1 MAVQPGFTITS
12 GGYVAEIART
22 GAGLRGLT
30 RGGVPLTEPWALGTK
45 PPLSAGLILAPW
57 PNRTEDG
64 IYTFDGEIHRLDVT
78 EVERNNAMHGFVRRV
93 DWDDVETAEDAVTL
107 TVDVG
112 THPGWPF
119 DLHLRIRY
127 AVSDAGLEAE
137 LTAENHGSAALP
149 FALGFHT
156 FLRVGD
162 VPVDDCT
169 LELGAALVQ
178 PLTERQLPAGPPV
191 TVEGT
196 DYDFRRPRPLAG
208 RQLDTPFT
216 ATDHRYTLR
225 APHAEVQLWTDD
237 SFGWVQAFV
246 ADPVNGQGFPGRG
259 PGGEPARAIAVEPMT
274 CPPNALH
281 TGVDV
286 ITIDPGGR
294 WTGRW
299 GIR

>member
-196 DYDFRRPRPLAG
+196 DYDFRRPRPWPAGNSTPRSPRRTTGTPCVHRTPRCSCGPTTRSAGSRRSSPIRSTGRGSPAAG
-208 RQLDTPFT
+208 RAANP
-216 ATDHRYTLR
+216 R
-225 APHAEVQLWTDD
+225 
-237 SFGWVQAFV
+237 
-246 ADPVNGQGFPGRG
+246 GRS
-259 PGGEPARAIAVEPMT
+259 RSS
-274 CPPNALH
+274 
-281 TGVDV
+281 
-286 ITIDPGGR
+286 R
-294 WTGRW
+294 
-299 GIR
+299 